1 MAAGAAFAGVFKF
14 RGDLLEAGVAATV
27 AALLFPFV
35 TLLVKRKRRHG
46 KFAAQFPDAMD
57 IIVRSLRAGHPVP
70 VAVGLVAQELPDPIG
85 TEFGIAADEI
95 TYGADV
101 ETAMRNLYF
110 RVGQEDLPLFV
121 TAVAIQGS
129 TGGNLSEIL
138 SNLSSVIRQRFK
150 MRRKIK
156 ALAAE
161 GKFSAIF
168 LSGLPVAVF
177 VLINFMTPDFYGSII
192 KYDLTKWGLGLAAA
206 WMLAGQ
212 HRHVQDVQLPDL
224 TWTPFSSSSAAC
236 RRRQL
241 HPDGERVRVPVG
253 GGARVR
259 PDGGRAGALRGEAA
273 RGGNLHRP
281 VEGADDDPRS
291 LRYASKVAAQR
302 LIDYTAKH
310 YSTENKGETKELRRQ
325 LLQAGFLDHA
335 RAGLL
340 LPRPRRRGGRA
351 RARGVPADADAAQA
365 GQRDAVAG
373 GVDRRARSATS
384 RRTST

>member
-1 MAAGAAFAGVFKF
+1 MPFELDTPTLIVICTAISVVLFAEAVYLLGFSTASYRSRVNRRLKLSQTQPDREAILIQLRRERGLTNEGLFRFGMQWFNRLLLESGMTHAVMTLALIALAAGGIACAGVWHF
-14 RGDLLEAGVAATV
+14 REDMVQSGAAALV
-27 AALLFPFV
+27 AALLFPFLA
-35 TLLVKRKRRHG
+35 LLFKRRRRHA

-70 VAVGLVAQELPDPIG
+70 GAIGLVAQELPDPIG

-161 GKFSAIF
+161 GKFSALF

-177 VLINFMTPDFYGSII
+177 CLINLMTPDFYGSII
-192 KYDLTKWGLGLAAA
+192 QYDLTKWGLGLAGA
-206 WMLAGQ
+206 WMLM
-212 HRHVQDVQLPDL
+212 
-224 TWTPFSSSSAAC
+224 
-236 RRRQL
+236 
-241 HPDGERVRVPVG
+241 
-253 GGARVR
+253 
-259 PDGGRAGALRGEAA
+259 
-273 RGGNLHRP
+273 GNIFMYKMCNFR
-281 VEGADDDPRS
+281 
-291 LRYASKVAAQR
+291 
-302 LIDYTAKH
+302 I
-310 YSTENKGETKELRRQ
+310 
-325 LLQAGFLDHA
+325 
-335 RAGLL
+335 
-340 LPRPRRRGGRA
+340 
-351 RARGVPADADAAQA
+351 
-365 GQRDAVAG
+365 
-373 GVDRRARSATS
+373 
-384 RRTST
+384 

>member
-1 MAAGAAFAGVFKF
+1 MPFELDTPTLVVICAAISVVLFAEAVYLLGFSTASYRSRVNRRLKLSEKQPDREAILIQLRRERGLTNDGLFRFGMQWFNRMLLESGMTRGAMTLALVALVGGGIAFAGAFKL
-14 RGDLLEAGVAATV
+14 REDLLEAGVAALF

-35 TLLVKRKRRHG
+35 TLLIKRKRRHA

-70 VAVGLVAQELPDPIG
+70 VAIGLVAQELPDPIG

-138 SNLSSVIRQRFK
+138 SNLSSVIRLRFK

-161 GKFSAIF
+161 GKFSALF

-177 VLINFMTPDFYGSII
+177 FLINLMTPDFYGSII
-192 KYDLTKWGLGLAAA
+192 QYDLTKWGLGLAAT
-206 WMLAGQ
+206 WMLM
-212 HRHVQDVQLPDL
+212 
-224 TWTPFSSSSAAC
+224 
-236 RRRQL
+236 
-241 HPDGERVRVPVG
+241 
-253 GGARVR
+253 
-259 PDGGRAGALRGEAA
+259 
-273 RGGNLHRP
+273 GNVVMYKMCNFR
-281 VEGADDDPRS
+281 
-291 LRYASKVAAQR
+291 
-302 LIDYTAKH
+302 I
-310 YSTENKGETKELRRQ
+310 
-325 LLQAGFLDHA
+325 
-335 RAGLL
+335 
-340 LPRPRRRGGRA
+340 
-351 RARGVPADADAAQA
+351 
-365 GQRDAVAG
+365 
-373 GVDRRARSATS
+373 
-384 RRTST
+384 

>member
-1 MAAGAAFAGVFKF
+1 MFAGVLKF
-14 RGDLLEAGVAATV
+14 REDMLEAGGAALV
-27 AALLFPFV
+27 AALLFPFL
-35 TLLVKRKRRHG
+35 TLVIKRKRRHG

-138 SNLSSVIRQRFK
+138 SNLSSVIRLRFK

-161 GKFSAIF
+161 GKFSALF

-177 VLINFMTPDFYGSII
+177 CLINVMTPDFYGSIMQ
-192 KYDLTKWGLGLAAA
+192 YDLTKMGPRPRGRVD
-206 WMLAGQ
+206 AGRQ
-212 HRHVQDVQLPDL
+212 HRHVQDVQFPDL
-224 TWTPFSSSSAAC
+224 TWTPCSSS
-236 RRRQL
+236 
-241 HPDGERVRVPVG
+241 
-253 GGARVR
+253 
-259 PDGGRAGALRGEAA
+259 
-273 RGGNLHRP
+273 
-281 VEGADDDPRS
+281 
-291 LRYASKVAAQR
+291 
-302 LIDYTAKH
+302 
-310 YSTENKGETKELRRQ
+310 
-325 LLQAGFLDHA
+325 
-335 RAGLL
+335 
-340 LPRPRRRGGRA
+340 
-351 RARGVPADADAAQA
+351 
-365 GQRDAVAG
+365 
-373 GVDRRARSATS
+373 
-384 RRTST
+384 

>member
-1 MAAGAAFAGVFKF
+1 MPFELDTPTLVVICAAISVVLFAEAVYLLGFSTASYRSRVNRRLKLSEKQPDREAILIQLRRERGLTGDGLFRFGMQWFNRMLLESGMTRGIMTLALVALVAGGTVFAGVLKF
-14 RGDLLEAGVAATV
+14 REDMLEAGGAALV
-27 AALLFPFV
+27 AALVFPFL
-35 TLLVKRKRRHG
+35 TLVIKRKRRHAR
-46 KFAAQFPDAMD
+46 FAAQFPDAMD

-138 SNLSSVIRQRFK
+138 SNLSSVIRLRFK

-177 VLINFMTPDFYGSII
+177 LLINFMTPDFYGSII
-192 KYDLTKWGLGLAAA
+192 QYDATRWGLGLAAA
-206 WMLAGQ
+206 WMLAGNIVMYKMCNF
-212 HRHVQDVQLPDL
+212 R
-224 TWTPFSSSSAAC
+224 
-236 RRRQL
+236 
-241 HPDGERVRVPVG
+241 
-253 GGARVR
+253 
-259 PDGGRAGALRGEAA
+259 
-273 RGGNLHRP
+273 
-281 VEGADDDPRS
+281 
-291 LRYASKVAAQR
+291 
-302 LIDYTAKH
+302 I
-310 YSTENKGETKELRRQ
+310 
-325 LLQAGFLDHA
+325 
-335 RAGLL
+335 
-340 LPRPRRRGGRA
+340 
-351 RARGVPADADAAQA
+351 
-365 GQRDAVAG
+365 
-373 GVDRRARSATS
+373 
-384 RRTST
+384 

>member
-1 MAAGAAFAGVFKF
+1 MFEFDTPTLVVICAAISVVLFAEAVYLLGFSTASYRSRVNRRLKLSEKQPDREAILIQLRRERGLTSDGLLRFGMQWFNRMLLESGMTRGIMTLALVGLVAGGTVFAGVLKF
-14 RGDLLEAGVAATV
+14 REDVLEAGG
-27 AALLFPFV
+27 AALLAALLLPFL
-35 TLLVKRKRRHG
+35 TLLIKRKRRHA

-138 SNLSSVIRQRFK
+138 SNLSSVIRLRFK

-161 GKFSAIF
+161 GKFSALF

-177 VLINFMTPDFYGSII
+177 CLINVMTPDFYGSII
-192 KYDLTKWGLGLAAA
+192 QYDATRWGLGLATA
-206 WMLAGQ
+206 WMLAGNVVMYKMCNF
-212 HRHVQDVQLPDL
+212 R
-224 TWTPFSSSSAAC
+224 
-236 RRRQL
+236 
-241 HPDGERVRVPVG
+241 
-253 GGARVR
+253 
-259 PDGGRAGALRGEAA
+259 
-273 RGGNLHRP
+273 
-281 VEGADDDPRS
+281 
-291 LRYASKVAAQR
+291 
-302 LIDYTAKH
+302 I
-310 YSTENKGETKELRRQ
+310 
-325 LLQAGFLDHA
+325 
-335 RAGLL
+335 
-340 LPRPRRRGGRA
+340 
-351 RARGVPADADAAQA
+351 
-365 GQRDAVAG
+365 
-373 GVDRRARSATS
+373 
-384 RRTST
+384 

>member
-1 MAAGAAFAGVFKF
+1 MPFELDTPTLVIICTAISAVLFAEAVYLVGFSTASYRSRVNRRLKLSKNQPDREAILIQLRRERGLTGDGMFRFGLQWFNRLLLESGMTRGLLTLAIVGFVAGGAAFGAVLHF
-14 RGDLLEAGVAATV
+14 REEVMEAGIAGLA

-35 TLLVKRKRRHG
+35 TLLIKRSRRHG

-138 SNLSSVIRQRFK
+138 ANLSSVIRLRFK
-150 MRRKIK
+150 MRRKIR

-161 GKFSAIF
+161 GKFSALF

-177 VLINFMTPDFYGSII
+177 FLINVMTPDFYGSII
-192 KYDLTKWGLGLAAA
+192 QYDLTKWGLGLAGG
-206 WMLAGQ
+206 WMLM
-212 HRHVQDVQLPDL
+212 
-224 TWTPFSSSSAAC
+224 
-236 RRRQL
+236 
-241 HPDGERVRVPVG
+241 
-253 GGARVR
+253 
-259 PDGGRAGALRGEAA
+259 
-273 RGGNLHRP
+273 GNIFMYKMCNFR
-281 VEGADDDPRS
+281 
-291 LRYASKVAAQR
+291 
-302 LIDYTAKH
+302 I
-310 YSTENKGETKELRRQ
+310 
-325 LLQAGFLDHA
+325 
-335 RAGLL
+335 
-340 LPRPRRRGGRA
+340 
-351 RARGVPADADAAQA
+351 
-365 GQRDAVAG
+365 
-373 GVDRRARSATS
+373 
-384 RRTST
+384 

>member
-1 MAAGAAFAGVFKF
+1 MPFELDMPTLIAICAAISVVLFAEAVYLLGFSTASYRSNVNRRLKLSSNQPDREAILIQLRRERGLTKEGFFRFGLSWFNRLMLESGMTRGGFTLAPIALAAGGGAFFGVMQF
-14 RGDLLEAGVAATV
+14 RGELTEAAAAGLVAGL
-27 AALLFPFV
+27 ALPFAV
-35 TLLVKRKRRHG
+35 LLVLRKRRHN

-168 LSGLPVAVF
+168 LSGLPIAVF
-177 VLINFMTPDFYGSII
+177 GLINVMTPDFYGSIM
-192 KYDLTKWGLGLAAA
+192 KYDLTKWGLGLAGA
-206 WMLAGQ
+206 WMLAGNIVMYKMCNF
-212 HRHVQDVQLPDL
+212 R
-224 TWTPFSSSSAAC
+224 
-236 RRRQL
+236 
-241 HPDGERVRVPVG
+241 
-253 GGARVR
+253 
-259 PDGGRAGALRGEAA
+259 
-273 RGGNLHRP
+273 
-281 VEGADDDPRS
+281 
-291 LRYASKVAAQR
+291 
-302 LIDYTAKH
+302 I
-310 YSTENKGETKELRRQ
+310 
-325 LLQAGFLDHA
+325 
-335 RAGLL
+335 
-340 LPRPRRRGGRA
+340 
-351 RARGVPADADAAQA
+351 
-365 GQRDAVAG
+365 
-373 GVDRRARSATS
+373 
-384 RRTST
+384 